1 MTAGNN
7 GTGTP
12 ESDDPFAHLYRSEGG
27 EGPHDSAPAAPQPGV
42 PRTSYNQVRTVGSRQ
57 YGPRQPQSQPQPP
70 HAQQPSPHYAAPETL
85 AGGVPRQPAS
95 HGGHGGHGGASR
107 PKRTGLLV
115 AAIAVVAVVAGGI
128 GVAMMN
134 NSGTSDDQSSNQA
147 SSGGDQKQP
156 QDEDKKKPSKDPE
169 KKKEPENPS
178 AVGKLKRDASSLRLV
193 GSAAT
198 SHEVHGAKAENGAY
212 VGINQV
218 GAGIEWEVDVPS
230 GGDYRLYATYGV
242 PGTDNDLSVATNGA
256 TASYPI
262 KMKNFGNAKPGEWV
276 NFWVNSW
283 TQVTLKPGKNTIKMS
298 CEQGNKCD
306 VHIDQVWL
314 QPGGA

>member
-12 ESDDPFAHLYRSEGG
+12 ENDDPFAHLYRSEGG

-70 HAQQPSPHYAAPETL
+70 YAQQPSPHYAAPETL

-134 NSGTSDDQSSNQA
+134 NSGTSDDKSNQA
-147 SSGGDQKQP
+147 SSGGEKPAPD
-156 QDEDKKKPSKDPE
+156 QDEKKNSKEPE
-169 KKKEPENPS
+169 KKTEPKNPS
-178 AVGKLKRDASSLRLV
+178 AAGKLKRDASTLKLS
-193 GSAAT
+193 GAAT
-198 SHEVHGAKAENGAY
+198 TEKDTPGAKAANGAY
-212 VGINQV
+212 VVINQE
-218 GAGIEWEVDVPS
+218 GAGVEWEVNVKS
-230 GGDYRLYATYGV
+230 AGDYRLYANYGV
-242 PGTDNDLSVATNGA
+242 PGTDNALSVTTN
-256 TASYPI
+256 SSKSDRPI
-262 KMKNFGNAKPGEWV
+262 GMKNYGNAKPGEWV
-276 NFWVNSW
+276 NFWVNTW
-283 TQVTLKPGKNTIKMS
+283 TQVTLKEGKNTIKLS
-298 CEQGNKCD
+298 CEPGNKCD
-306 VHIDQVWL
+306 VHLDQVWL

>member
-12 ESDDPFAHLYRSEGG
+12 ESEDPFAHLYRSEGG
-27 EGPHDSAPAAPQPGV
+27 GSNDSAPAAPQPGV

-57 YGPRQPQSQPQPP
+57 YGPRQPQPP
-70 HAQQPSPHYAAPETL
+70 HAQQPAPHYAAPETL
-85 AGGVPRQPAS
+85 PGGVPRQPAAPG
-95 HGGHGGHGGASR
+95 HGGGHGGSR

-128 GVAMMN
+128 TVAMLT
-134 NSGTSDDQSSNQA
+134 NSGTSDDGGTNQA
-147 SSGGDQKQP
+147 AGGGEQKDP
-156 QDEDKKKPSKDPE
+156 QGGEDKKPSKDPE
-169 KKKEPENPS
+169 KKKEPSNPS
-178 AVGKLKRDASSLRLV
+178 AAGKLKRDASSLRLV
-193 GSAAT
+193 GSATT
-198 SHEVHGAKAENGAY
+198 SHDVQGAKAENGAY

-218 GAGIEWEVDVPS
+218 GSGIEWEVEVPS

-242 PGTDNDLSVATNGA
+242 PGTDNDLSVTTNGDK
-256 TASYPI
+256 SGFPI
-262 KMKNFGNAKPGEWV
+262 KMKNYGNAKPGEWV

-298 CEQGNKCD
+298 CEPGNKCD

-314 QPGGA
+314 QAGGA